1 MATNDLKHVGK
12 TIDTDRKVVV
22 VFREVPGEEDFCL
35 VVDTASL
42 SEVVHDDVVSAVES
56 QAGQDSANFY
66 EYASRILL
74 SNGNQMLSSL
84 HSGGQLVKQPTK
96 NILMTP
102 NSESSIVL
110 DELNKLIAEQTNNA
124 PVVAAPQDGT
134 KTTSAGVGG
143 QDDVD
148 HVINDDE
155 LAKNMMAQA
164 IQFEAEAKALR
175 EQAYDLDSSLKP
187 RRGRPSKAK
196 SEADA

>member
-12 TIDTDRKVVV
+12 TIDTDRKVIV
-22 VFREVPGEEDFCL
+22 VFREVPGEEDYCL

-42 SEVVHDDVVSAVES
+42 SEIVHDDVVSAVES
-56 QAGQDSANFY
+56 QSGQESLNFY

-102 NSESSIVL
+102 NSETSIAL
-110 DELNKLIAEQTNNA
+110 DELNKLIGEQTNNA
-124 PVVAAPQDGT
+124 PVVAGPVDET

-143 QDDVD
+143 QDDLD
-148 HVINDDE
+148 HVIDDSE
-155 LAKNMMAQA
+155 LAKNMMTQA
-164 IQFEAEAKALR
+164 VQFEAEAKALR
-175 EQAYDLDSSLKP
+175 DQAYELDSSLKP

-196 SEADA
+196 AEA

>member
-1 MATNDLKHVGK
+1 MATNDLKHIGK

-42 SEVVHDDVVSAVES
+42 SELVHDDVVSAVES
-56 QAGQDSANFY
+56 QAGQEAANFY

-74 SNGNQMLSSL
+74 TNGNQMLSSL
-84 HSGGQLVKQPTK
+84 HAGGQLIKQPTK

-102 NSESSIVL
+102 NSDTSIVL

-124 PVVAAPQDGT
+124 PVVAAPIDNEA

-143 QDDVD
+143 QDDID
-148 HVINDDE
+148 HAIDNGE
-155 LAKNMMAQA
+155 LAKNMITQA
-164 IQFEAEAKALR
+164 TTFEAEAKALR

-187 RRGRPSKAK
+187 KRGRPSKAK
-196 SEADA
+196 ADA